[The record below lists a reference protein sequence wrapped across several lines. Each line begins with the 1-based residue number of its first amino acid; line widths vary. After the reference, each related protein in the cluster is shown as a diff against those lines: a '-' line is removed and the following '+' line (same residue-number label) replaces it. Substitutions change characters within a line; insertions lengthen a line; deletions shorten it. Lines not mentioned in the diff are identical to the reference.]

1 MRSKQILQTRAMQKY
16 ENSNSCQFL
25 KIGVVKRKRYQRS
38 EKQNKTKQNK
48 YFAIIRKN
56 KAVSITLRLRQIHWQ
71 L

>member
-16 ENSNSCQFL
+16 ENSNSCQFF
-25 KIGVVKRKRYQRS
+25 KIGVVKSKKDIGARK
-38 EKQNKTKQNK
+38 NKTKQNK